1 MTVTRSFVNK
11 WQRVR
16 RREGGKM
23 KTDRKKKRSEM
34 DDWEVRVVVVGGE
47 CCSRRG
53 SSPAA
58 L

>member
-1 MTVTRSFVNK
+1 MMVTRSFVNK
-11 WQRVR
+11 WQLA

-23 KTDRKKKRSEM
+23 KTDRGERKRSEM
-34 DDWEVRVVVVGGE
+34 DDLGRKEERGE
-47 CCSRRG
+47 GG